1 MTPRISKKRTFQ
13 AEETP
18 NTQNKGLCCQLC
30 LSNWEESSVAENKVG
45 ERVVRGEARGKEGEC
60 RDKDFVGA
68 IWVLQ
73 QLWFLLLV
81 SPHI

>member
-1 MTPRISKKRTFQ
+1 M
-13 AEETP
+13 
-18 NTQNKGLCCQLC
+18 
-30 LSNWEESSVAENKVG
+30 AENKVG